1 MSAFVQ
7 LSGVS
12 LAFGDRDIL
21 KNIHLNLSNTS
32 RVALAG
38 ANGSGKT
45 TFMKVICGEIAADTG
60 ERSQSRDARIGY
72 LPQSGLR
79 FKDRSLRSEVEQAY
93 DHIRDLEKEAMNLAE
108 RMAEAGLNEKTLENL
123 AERHHDI
130 QEKITAS
137 GYYERE
143 AMIYRVLL
151 GLGFQ
156 AEDLERETSTFSGG
170 WQMRIALARILL
182 EMPDILLLDEPTN
195 YLDLEARDWLEEF
208 LQKFPGGVLVVSHD
222 RYFLDQVTKE
232 TAELFQGA
240 LKIYKGNYSAYEARR
255 KLELEQLEAAWK
267 QQQEEI
273 ARIEDFI
280 RRFRYKDSKAA
291 QVQSRVKMLEK
302 MEIIELPSSMR
313 KMHFHFPPPPHSG
326 RKVLTLENINKSYGD
341 HHVLQDVNLEIA
353 KGDRL
358 NLAGVNGAGK
368 STLMRIISGEDSSFT
383 GNLKLGTDVKIGYF
397 SQDQELVLDPNKSVL
412 ETLEDEAPTEL
423 IPKLRGMLGAF
434 LFSDDDIYKKCA
446 VLSGGEKNRLA
457 LLKLLLEPVN
467 LLVMDEPTNHLDLTS
482 KDVLL
487 DALKGYDGTLV
498 FVSHDRYFIEALAK
512 SVMELTPGKAE
523 YFDGDYAYYRWKKE
537 SRAAEA
543 GEGTGGIAGA
553 SAGSTDNAST
563 AGPDDSTGSAGNSS
577 APAGSKL
584 SREEEKKLKADIRR
598 LERREAQLLEEL
610 DECETSLA
618 EEQEKLGTPEIY
630 SDPDK
635 AKAVGQKISDLEE
648 KLTELT
654 EAWEVAAEELA
665 VLTG

>member
-7 LSGVS
+7 LSGIS

-21 KNIHLNLSNTS
+21 KNINLNLSHSS

-45 TFMKVICGEIAADTG
+45 TFMKVICNEITADSG
-60 ERSQSRDARIGY
+60 ERSQSRNARIGY

-79 FKDRSLRSEVEQAY
+79 FRDRTLREEVEQAY
-93 DHIRDLEKEAMNLAE
+93 LHIQDLDKEAIQLAE
-108 RMAEAGLNEKTLENL
+108 RMADSTLDEKTIQSL
-123 AERHHDI
+123 AERHHEI
-130 QEKITAS
+130 QEQISSS

-151 GLGFQ
+151 GLGFL

-208 LQKFPGGVLVVSHD
+208 LQRFPGGVLVVSHD
-222 RYFLDQVTKE
+222 RYFLDKVTKE
-232 TAELFQGA
+232 TAELFQGGM
-240 LKIYKGNYSAYEARR
+240 KIYKGNYSAYESRR

-267 QQQEEI
+267 LQQEEI

-280 RRFRYKDSKAA
+280 RRFRYSATKGA
-291 QVQSRVKMLEK
+291 QAQSRVKMLEK
-302 MEIIELPSSMR
+302 MERIEIPSSMKR
-313 KMHFHFPPPPHSG
+313 MHFHFPPPPHSG
-326 RKVLTLENINKSYGD
+326 RKVMSLEGINKSYGD
-341 HHVLQDVNLEIA
+341 HQVLKDVNLEIA

-368 STLMRIISGEDSSFT
+368 STLMRIISGEDKDYSGS
-383 GNLKLGTDVKIGYF
+383 LRLGTDVKIGYF
-397 SQDQELVLDPNKSVL
+397 SQDQEMVLDPSKSVL
-412 ETLEDEAPTEL
+412 ETLEEEAPTEL

-434 LFSDDDIYKKCA
+434 LFSDDDIFKKCA

-487 DALKGYDGTLV
+487 DAMKNYQGTLV
-498 FVSHDRYFIEALAK
+498 FVSHDRYFIEALAG

-537 SRAAEA
+537 TRASEAAE
-543 GEGTGGIAGA
+543 
-553 SAGSTDNAST
+553 SAKNTQKIQNTSSQ
-563 AGPDDSTGSAGNSS
+563 GSA
-577 APAGSKL
+577 KL

-598 LERREAQLLEEL
+598 LERRETQLMEEI
-610 DECETSLA
+610 ESCEAELA
-618 EEQEKLGTPEIY
+618 EQQEKLGLPEVY
-630 SDPDK
+630 SDAAK
-635 AKAVGQKISDLEE
+635 AKAVGQKISELEN
-648 KLTELT
+648 KHIELAH
-654 EAWEVAAEELA
+654 AWEDAAEELA
-665 VLTG
+665 ALTEQ

>member
-7 LSGVS
+7 LSGIS

-21 KNIHLNLSNTS
+21 NNIHLNLSHSS

-45 TFMKVICGEIAADTG
+45 TFMKVISGEIASDTG
-60 ERSQSRDARIGY
+60 ERSQSRNARIGY

-79 FKDRSLRSEVEQAY
+79 FRDRTLRDEVEQAY
-93 DHIRDLEKEAMNLAE
+93 LHIRDLETERDELAE
-108 RMAEAGLNEKTLENL
+108 RLAHPDLDEKSMQSL
-123 AERHHDI
+123 AERHHDV
-130 QEKITAS
+130 QEQITAS

-151 GLGFQ
+151 GLGFK
-156 AEDLERETSTFSGG
+156 AEDLERETSQFSGG

-232 TAELFQGA
+232 TAELFQGV

-255 KLELEQLEAAWK
+255 RQELEQLEAAWK
-267 QQQEEI
+267 QQQEDI

-280 RRFRYKDSKAA
+280 RRFRYKASKAA
-291 QVQSRVKMLEK
+291 QVQSRVKMLEA
-302 MEIIELPSSMR
+302 MEIITIPSSMK

-326 RKVLTLENINKSYGD
+326 RKVMTLSSIGKAFGD
-341 HHVLQDVNLEIA
+341 HVVLNDVNLEIN

-368 STLMRIISGEDSSFT
+368 STLMRIISGEDEDFT
-383 GNLKLGTDVKIGYF
+383 GERRLGTDVKIGYF
-397 SQDQELVLDPNKSVL
+397 SQDQELVLDPSKTVL
-412 ETLEDEAPTEL
+412 ETLEAEAPTHL

-434 LFSDDDIYKKCA
+434 LFSDDDIFKKCS

-467 LLVMDEPTNHLDLTS
+467 LLIMDEPTNHLDLTS

-487 DALKGYDGTLV
+487 EALKGYEGTLV
-498 FVSHDRYFIEALAK
+498 FVSHDRYFIEQLAGA
-512 SVMELTPGKAE
+512 VMELTPGKAE
-523 YFDGDYAYYRWKKE
+523 YFDGDYAYYKWKKE
-537 SRAAEA
+537 NRDAEQPS
-543 GEGTGGIAGA
+543 GKTLSPVQNEDSSA
-553 SAGSTDNAST
+553 S
-563 AGPDDSTGSAGNSS
+563 GSA
-577 APAGSKL
+577 KL
-584 SREEEKKLKADIRR
+584 SREEDKKRKTEIRR
-598 LERREAQLLEEL
+598 LERLEAQLMEDLDACEAEILKNQEL
-610 DECETSLA
+610 
-618 EEQEKLGTPEIY
+618 LGTPEVY
-630 SDPDK
+630 SDAEK
-635 AKAVGQKISDLEE
+635 AKSVSQTISTLEQ
-648 KLTELT
+648 KLTELNR
-654 EAWEVAAEELA
+654 AWEQAAEELA
-665 VLTG
+665 ALG

>member
-21 KNIHLNLSNTS
+21 KNIHLNLSHSS

-45 TFMKVICGEIAADTG
+45 TFMKIICGEISADSG
-60 ERSQSRDARIGY
+60 KRSQSRNARIGY

-79 FKDRSLRSEVEQAY
+79 FRDRTLREEVEQAY
-93 DHIRDLEKEAMNLAE
+93 MHIQDLETEAIQLAE
-108 RMAEAGLNEKTLENL
+108 RMADSSLDEKAIQNL
-123 AERHHDI
+123 AERHHEI
-130 QEKITAS
+130 QEQITSS

-151 GLGFQ
+151 GLGFL
-156 AEDLERETSTFSGG
+156 AEDLNRETSTFSGG

-208 LQKFPGGVLVVSHD
+208 LQRFPGGVLVVSHD
-222 RYFLDQVTKE
+222 RYFLDKVTKE
-232 TAELFQGA
+232 TAELFQGGM
-240 LKIYKGNYSAYEARR
+240 KIYKGNYSAYETRR

-267 QQQEEI
+267 LQQEEI

-280 RRFRYKDSKAA
+280 RRFRYSATKAA
-291 QVQSRVKMLEK
+291 QAQSRVKMLEK
-302 MEIIELPSSMR
+302 MERIELPSSMKR
-313 KMHFHFPPPPHSG
+313 MHFHFPPPPHSG
-326 RKVLTLENINKSYGD
+326 RKVMSLEGLNKSYGD
-341 HHVLQDVNLEIA
+341 HQVLKDVNLEIA

-368 STLMRIISGEDSSFT
+368 STLMRIISGEDKDYSGS
-383 GNLKLGTDVKIGYF
+383 LRLGTDVKIGYF
-397 SQDQELVLDPNKSVL
+397 SQDQEMVLDPSKSVL
-412 ETLEDEAPTEL
+412 ETLEEEAPTEL

-434 LFSDDDIYKKCA
+434 LFSDDDIFKKCA

-487 DALKGYDGTLV
+487 DAMKHYEGTLV
-498 FVSHDRYFIEALAK
+498 FVSHDRYFIESLAG

-537 SRAAEA
+537 TRASEA
-543 GEGTGGIAGA
+543 
-553 SAGSTDNAST
+553 AGSAKNIGSIQNTSPTSESSPAST
-563 AGPDDSTGSAGNSS
+563 
-577 APAGSKL
+577 KL
-584 SREEEKKLKADIRR
+584 NREEEKKLKADIRR
-598 LERREAQLLEEL
+598 LERREIQLMEEI
-610 DECETSLA
+610 ETCEAELA
-618 EEQEKLGTPEIY
+618 EQQEKLGLPEVY
-630 SDPDK
+630 SDAAK
-635 AKAVGQKISDLEE
+635 AKLVGQKISELEE
-648 KLTELT
+648 KHIELAQ
-654 EAWEVAAEELA
+654 AWEDAAEELA
-665 VLTG
+665 GLTEQ

>member
-21 KNIHLNLSNTS
+21 KNIHLNLSHSS

-45 TFMKVICGEIAADTG
+45 TFMKVICGEISADTG
-60 ERSQSRDARIGY
+60 DRSQSRNARIGY

-79 FKDRSLRSEVEQAY
+79 FRDRSLREEVEQAY
-93 DHIRDLEKEAMNLAE
+93 LHIQELETEAVQLAE
-108 RMAEAGLNEKTLENL
+108 RMADSSLEEKTIHNL
-123 AERHHDI
+123 AERHHEI
-130 QEKITAS
+130 QEQITSS

-151 GLGFQ
+151 GLGFL
-156 AEDLERETSTFSGG
+156 AEDMERETSSFSGG

-195 YLDLEARDWLEEF
+195 YLDLEARDWLEDF
-208 LQKFPGGVLVVSHD
+208 LQRFPGGVLVVSHD
-222 RYFLDQVTKE
+222 RYFLDKVTKE
-232 TAELFQGA
+232 TAELFQGGM
-240 LKIYKGNYSAYEARR
+240 KIYKGNYSAYESRR
-255 KLELEQLEAAWK
+255 KLELVQLEAAWK

-280 RRFRYKDSKAA
+280 RRFRYSATKGA
-291 QVQSRVKMLEK
+291 QAQSRVKMLEK
-302 MEIIELPSSMR
+302 MERIEIPSSMKR
-313 KMHFHFPPPPHSG
+313 MHFHFPPPPHSG
-326 RKVLTLENINKSYGD
+326 RKVMSLEAVCKSYGD
-341 HHVLQDVNLEIA
+341 HQVLKDVNLEIA

-358 NLAGVNGAGK
+358 NLAGMNGAGK
-368 STLMRIISGEDSSFT
+368 STLMRIISGEDKNYT
-383 GNLKLGTDVKIGYF
+383 GSLRLGTDVKIGYF
-397 SQDQELVLDPNKSVL
+397 SQDQELVLDPSKSVL
-412 ETLEDEAPTEL
+412 ETLEANAPTEL

-434 LFSDDDIYKKCA
+434 LFSDDDIFKKCA

-487 DALKGYDGTLV
+487 EAMKSYEGTLV
-498 FVSHDRYFIEALAK
+498 FVSHDRYFIEALAG

-537 SRAAEA
+537 TRATEA
-543 GEGTGGIAGA
+543 
-553 SAGSTDNAST
+553 AGSDQ
-563 AGPDDSTGSAGNSS
+563 SS
-577 APAGSKL
+577 APMTGVSAATAKL

-598 LERREAQLLEEL
+598 LERREDQLMEEL
-610 DECETSLA
+610 DVCETA
-618 EEQEKLGTPEIY
+618 ITAEQEKLASPEVY
-630 SDPDK
+630 SNAAK
-635 AKAVGQKISDLEE
+635 AKAVGQRI
-648 KLTELT
+648 TELEGKQHELT
-654 EAWEVAAEELA
+654 QAWEEAAEELA
-665 VLTG
+665 GLIG

>member
-21 KNIHLNLSNTS
+21 KNVHLNLSHSS

-45 TFMKVICGEIAADTG
+45 TFMKVISGELSSDTG
-60 ERSQSRDARIGY
+60 ERSQSRGARIGY

-79 FKDRSLRSEVEQAY
+79 FRDRSLRDEVEQAY
-93 DHIRDLEKEAMNLAE
+93 LHIRDLEKEAAELAD
-108 RMAEAGLNEKTLENL
+108 RMADSSLEEKTVHNL
-123 AERHHDI
+123 AERHHEI
-130 QEKITAS
+130 QEQITAS
-137 GYYERE
+137 GFYERE
-143 AMIYRVLL
+143 AMIYRVLM
-151 GLGFQ
+151 GLGFRP
-156 AEDLERETSTFSGG
+156 EDLERETSEFSGG

-222 RYFLDQVTKE
+222 RYFLDQVTRE
-232 TAELFQGA
+232 TAELFQGG

-255 KLELEQLEAAWK
+255 KLELEQLEEAWK

-280 RRFRYKDSKAA
+280 RRFRYQATKAA

-302 MEIIELPSSMR
+302 MEIIEIPSSMR
-313 KMHFHFPPPPHSG
+313 KMHFSFPPPPHSG
-326 RKVLTLENINKSYGD
+326 KRVMSLQGIGKSYGEN
-341 HHVLQDVNLEIA
+341 HVIRDLNLEIT

-368 STLMRIISGEDSSFT
+368 STLMRIISGEDGEYS
-383 GNLKLGTDVKIGYF
+383 GERRLGTDVKIGYF
-397 SQDQELVLDPNKSVL
+397 SQDQELVLDPGLSVL
-412 ETLEDEAPTEL
+412 ETLEAEAPTEL

-498 FVSHDRYFIEALAK
+498 FVSHDRYFIEQLAA

-537 SRAAEA
+537 ARAAEA
-543 GEGTGGIAGA
+543 EGKGQNGNTSGSG
-553 SAGSTDNAST
+553 AGSSAAASSAQGST
-563 AGPDDSTGSAGNSS
+563 AGNGSVAAAGSA
-577 APAGSKL
+577 KL
-584 SREEEKKLKADIRR
+584 SREEEKKRKAEIRR
-598 LERREAQLLEEL
+598 LERTEAQLMEELEE
-610 DECETSLA
+610 CEGALSA
-618 EEQEKLGTPEIY
+618 AHEQLGLPEVY
-630 SDPDK
+630 SDGDK
-635 AKAVGQKISDLEE
+635 AKEVSARIAELEE
-648 KLTELT
+648 KQGKLS
-654 EAWEVAAEELA
+654 EAWEEAAEALA
-665 VLTG
+665 AITG

>member
-21 KNIHLNLSNTS
+21 KNIHLNLSHSS

-45 TFMKVICGEIAADTG
+45 TFMKVICGEISADTG
-60 ERSQSRDARIGY
+60 DRSQSRNARIGY

-79 FKDRSLRSEVEQAY
+79 FRDRSLREEVEQAY
-93 DHIRDLEKEAMNLAE
+93 LHIQDLEAEAVQLAE
-108 RMAEAGLNEKTLENL
+108 RMADSSLEEKTIQNL
-123 AERHHDI
+123 AERHHEI
-130 QEKITAS
+130 QEQITSS

-151 GLGFQ
+151 GLGFL
-156 AEDLERETSTFSGG
+156 AEDLERETSSFSGG

-195 YLDLEARDWLEEF
+195 YLDLEARDWLEDF
-208 LQKFPGGVLVVSHD
+208 LQRFPGGVLVVSHD
-222 RYFLDQVTKE
+222 RYFLDKVTKE
-232 TAELFQGA
+232 TAELFQGGM
-240 LKIYKGNYSAYEARR
+240 KIYKGNYSAYESRR
-255 KLELEQLEAAWK
+255 KLELVQLEAAWK

-280 RRFRYKDSKAA
+280 RRFRYSATKGA
-291 QVQSRVKMLEK
+291 QAQSRVKMLEK
-302 MEIIELPSSMR
+302 MERIEIPSSMKR
-313 KMHFHFPPPPHSG
+313 MHFHFPPPPHSG
-326 RKVLTLENINKSYGD
+326 RKVMSLEAVCKSYGD
-341 HHVLQDVNLEIA
+341 HQVLKDVNLEIA

-358 NLAGVNGAGK
+358 NLAGMNGAGK
-368 STLMRIISGEDSSFT
+368 STLMRIISGEDKNYT
-383 GNLKLGTDVKIGYF
+383 GSLRLGTDVKIGYF
-397 SQDQELVLDPNKSVL
+397 SQDQELVLDPSKSVL
-412 ETLEDEAPTEL
+412 ETLEADAPTEL

-434 LFSDDDIYKKCA
+434 LFSDDDIFKKCA

-487 DALKGYDGTLV
+487 EAMKSYEGTLV
-498 FVSHDRYFIEALAK
+498 FVSHDRYFIEALAG

-523 YFDGDYAYYRWKKE
+523 YFDGDYAYYSWKKE
-537 SRAAEA
+537 TRVTEA
-543 GEGTGGIAGA
+543 
-553 SAGSTDNAST
+553 AGSDQ
-563 AGPDDSTGSAGNSS
+563 SS
-577 APAGSKL
+577 APMTGASEATSKL

-598 LERREAQLLEEL
+598 LERREDQLMEEL
-610 DECETSLA
+610 DVCETA
-618 EEQEKLGTPEIY
+618 ITAEQEKLASPEVY
-630 SDPDK
+630 SDAAK
-635 AKAVGQKISDLEE
+635 AKAVGQRI
-648 KLTELT
+648 TELEGT
-654 EAWEVAAEELA
+654 QHELTQAWEEAADELA
-665 VLTG
+665 GLTG

>member
-1 MSAFVQ
+1 LSAFVQ
-7 LSGVS
+7 LSGIS
-12 LAFGDRDIL
+12 LAFGNRDIL
-21 KNIHLNLSNTS
+21 KNVHLNLSHAS

-45 TFMKVICGEIAADTG
+45 TFMKVICGEIEADTG
-60 ERSQSRDARIGY
+60 DRSQSRNARIGY

-79 FKDRSLRSEVEQAY
+79 FRDRTLREEVEQAY
-93 DHIRDLEKEAMNLAE
+93 IHIKDLESEREELAE
-108 RMAEAGLNEKTLENL
+108 RLAHPDLSEKAMENL
-123 AERHHDI
+123 AERHHEV
-130 QEKITAS
+130 QEQITAS

-222 RYFLDQVTKE
+222 RYFLDQVTRE
-232 TAELFQGA
+232 TAELFQGN

-255 KLELEQLEAAWK
+255 KMELEQLEAAWK
-267 QQQEEI
+267 MQQEEI
-273 ARIEDFI
+273 ARLEDFV
-280 RRFRYKDSKAA
+280 RRFRYSATKAA
-291 QVQSRVKMLEK
+291 QAQSRVKMLEK
-302 MEIIELPSSMR
+302 MERIELPTSMQ

-326 RKVLTLENINKSYGD
+326 RKVMSLEGVSKSYGD
-341 HHVLQDVNLEIA
+341 HQVLKDVNLEIA

-368 STLMRIISGEDSSFT
+368 STLMRIISGQDKDFT
-383 GNLKLGTDVKIGYF
+383 GKLRLGTDVKIGYF

-412 ETLEDEAPTEL
+412 ETLEAEAPTDL
-423 IPKLRGMLGAF
+423 IPKLRGMLGSF

-467 LLVMDEPTNHLDLTS
+467 LLVMDEPTNHLDLAS

-487 DALKGYDGTLV
+487 DAMKGYEGTLV
-498 FVSHDRYFIEALAK
+498 FVSHDRYFIEQLAA
-512 SVMELTPGKAE
+512 SVMELSPGKAE

-537 SRAAEA
+537 SSGQEDSPAKAAQADSSQESKA
-543 GEGTGGIAGA
+543 SNGEGAAKI
-553 SAGSTDNAST
+553 
-563 AGPDDSTGSAGNSS
+563 
-577 APAGSKL
+577 
-584 SREEEKKLKADIRR
+584 SREEEKRRKAEVRR
-598 LERREAQLLEEL
+598 LERLEAQLTEDLEACEAQLLKAQEEL
-610 DECETSLA
+610 GS
-618 EEQEKLGTPEIY
+618 PEVY
-630 SDPDK
+630 SDAEK
-635 AKAVGQKISDLEE
+635 AKAVSQKISDLEKRQNE
-648 KLTELT
+648 IS
-654 EAWEVAAEELA
+654 EAWEKAAEELTA
-665 VLTG
+665 LI

>member
-7 LSGVS
+7 LSGIS
-12 LAFGDRDIL
+12 LAFGNRDIL
-21 KNIHLNLSNTS
+21 KNINLNLSHSS

-45 TFMKVICGEIAADTG
+45 TFMKVISGEILSDTG
-60 ERSQSRDARIGY
+60 ERSQSRNARIGY

-79 FKDRSLRSEVEQAY
+79 FRDKTLRDEVEQAFV
-93 DHIRDLEKEAMNLAE
+93 HIRELESERDELAE
-108 RMAEAGLNEKTLENL
+108 RLAHPDLNEKSMQSL
-123 AERHHDI
+123 AERHHEI
-130 QEKITAS
+130 QEQITAS

-156 AEDLERETSTFSGG
+156 AEDLERETSQFSGG

-195 YLDLEARDWLEEF
+195 YLDLEARDWLNEF

-222 RYFLDQVTKE
+222 RYFLDQVTRE
-232 TAELFQGA
+232 TAELFQGV

-255 KLELEQLEAAWK
+255 SQELEQLEAAWK

-280 RRFRYKDSKAA
+280 RRFRYKASKAA
-291 QVQSRVKMLEK
+291 QVQSRVKMLEG
-302 MEIIELPSSMR
+302 MDIITIPSSMK

-326 RKVLTLENINKSYGD
+326 RRVMTLESIGKTYGD
-341 HHVLQDVNLEIA
+341 HQVLQDINLEIT

-368 STLMRIISGEDSSFT
+368 STLMRIISGEDKDFT
-383 GNLKLGTDVKIGYF
+383 GERRLGTDVKIGYF
-397 SQDQELVLDPNKSVL
+397 SQDQELVLDPAKTVL
-412 ETLEDEAPTEL
+412 ETLEDEAPTHL

-434 LFSDDDIYKKCA
+434 LFSDDDIFKKCS

-487 DALKGYDGTLV
+487 DALKGYEGTLV
-498 FVSHDRYFIEALAK
+498 FVSHDRYFIEQLAGA
-512 SVMELTPGKAE
+512 VMELTPGKAE
-523 YFDGDYAYYRWKKE
+523 YFDGDYAYYKWKKE
-537 SRAAEA
+537 HQNSDNGSPGKSDSVE
-543 GEGTGGIAGA
+543 EKESSA
-553 SAGSTDNAST
+553 S
-563 AGPDDSTGSAGNSS
+563 GSAKRNR
-577 APAGSKL
+577 K
-584 SREEEKKLKADIRR
+584 EDKKRKTEIRR
-598 LERREAQLLEEL
+598 LERLEAQLMEEL
-610 DECETSLA
+610 DGCETEILKN
-618 EEQEKLGTPEIY
+618 QELLGSPEVY
-630 SDPDK
+630 SDAEK
-635 AKAVGQKISDLEE
+635 ARAISQSISSLE
-648 KLTELT
+648 KKQSELT
-654 EAWEVAAEELA
+654 QAWEKAAEELA
-665 VLTG
+665 ALE